1 MDKLFNSMKIRNL
14 EVKNRIA
21 VPPMVIYNRT
31 DDTGYVT
38 DIQVEHYRK
47 IAQGGP
53 GLIIQ
58 EATCVEKDGRLCD
71 SQIGIWEDGQIEG
84 LKRITNAVH
93 ETGTPIFV
101 QIHHGGVFGFM
112 EETVCPSDIQCMV
125 KGNMKKSRALTL
137 MELHR
142 IQNSF
147 ADAAERAYKAG
158 YDGVELH
165 GCHNYLISQFLNSRV
180 NVRNDEYGN
189 NPALFALE
197 IIREIRKRTPQSFIV
212 GMRLGAFEP
221 TLADGIDHAKIF
233 QAEGIDFL
241 NISFGFM
248 QLSEPFKPA
257 DYPFTDLIYGA
268 QEIRKHV
275 SVPVFTVG
283 EIISPEQADEIL
295 TATGIDMVNI
305 GRGTLVNPNWAN
317 DARNGKDTG
326 ACIHCKICMWRINPE
341 KCPGRIRY
349 ERNNK

>member
-1 MDKLFNSMKIRNL
+1 MNKLFNPLKIREL

-84 LKRITNAVH
+84 LAKITNAVH

-112 EETVCPSDIQCMV
+112 EETVCPSDIECMV
-125 KGNMKKSRALTL
+125 RGGRKKSRELTL
-137 MELHR
+137 NELHR

-147 ADAAERAYKAG
+147 AEAAERAYKAG

-165 GCHNYLISQFLNSRV
+165 GCHNYLISQFLNNRV
-180 NVRNDEYGN
+180 NVRNDEYGK
-189 NPALFALE
+189 NPVLFAKE
-197 IIREIRKRTPQSFIV
+197 IISEIRKRTPDSFIV

-221 TLADGIDHAKIF
+221 TLSDSIDHAIEL
-233 QAEGIDFL
+233 QACGIDFF
-241 NISFGFM
+241 NISFGFA
-248 QLSEPFKPA
+248 QLSDPFKPN

-268 QEIRKHV
+268 QEIRKKV

-283 EIISPEQADEIL
+283 EITSPEQADEIL
-295 TATGIDMVNI
+295 TAADLDMVNI
-305 GRGTLVNPNWAN
+305 GRGILVNPNWAN

-326 ACIHCKICMWRINPE
+326 ACIHCKACMWRIDPE
-341 KCPGRIRY
+341 KCPGRIIYKRK
-349 ERNNK
+349 NS